1 MAQATGIFQA
11 WDGPAGGRKLW
22 IGLNTI
28 FLRECAVIARFW
40 SVTLAPPVMTTI
52 LYFAVF
58 GGILGKRIG
67 SFGGVDYLHYMAPGL
82 IALWVIPYAFGHS
95 ASGFLGSKFFKYI
108 EEILVSPLPAWVVL
122 LGYVMGGVTR
132 GFLVG
137 GAAAVTTLLILH
149 LHVRSVLV
157 TVAALSL
164 AALVASL
171 GGFITGL
178 FAKRFE
184 QVQTIQ
190 GSILTPLMFFGG
202 VFNPVSMLPGWA
214 QKLSLANPMLYM
226 VNAVRY
232 GLLGVSDVPVGLTLA
247 VMCSV
252 ATALFAIAVKLLAR
266 GQGIRD

>member
-1 MAQATGIFQA
+1 MAQAMGSFRA
-11 WDGPAGGRKLW
+11 SDGPAGGKKLW

-28 FLRECAVIARFW
+28 FLRECAVIGRFW

-82 IALWVIPYAFGHS
+82 IALWIIPYAFGHS

-108 EEILVSPLPAWVVL
+108 EEILVSPLPVWVVM
-122 LGYVMGGVTR
+122 LGYVMGGVVR

-137 GAAAVTTLLILH
+137 AAAAVTTLLILH

-157 TVAALSL
+157 TMAALSL
-164 AALVASL
+164 AALVSSL
-171 GGFITGL
+171 AGFITGL
-178 FAKRFE
+178 FARSFE
-184 QVQTIQ
+184 QVQMIQ

-202 VFNPVSMLPGWA
+202 VFNPVSMLPDWA

-247 VMCSV
+247 VMC
-252 ATALFAIAVKLLAR
+252 AAAIALFAVAVKLLAR
-266 GQGIRD
+266 GQGIRE